1 MSERASTDSLPPTE
15 TLELENGL
23 TLVPRVKLNLTI
35 YPNPTTAS
43 ITMSKPVDEWKLK
56 LALID
61 FMKTS
66 LTVSITVP
74 EEDLEIRR
82 LGDLKKRKRD
92 DPVAQ
97 GSLVIRDLGF
107 LNKTTFNHNL
117 DEEEDVKYKLNVAV
131 PASDDFDAM
140 KKAWEEFYAFGNRG
154 NSRSGKQEPNT
165 IVVRGVPSLW
175 FSEPLVSSKASTI
188 VSHTIFS
195 RLGNIRNINAAEDND
210 LGKEAEETL
219 SIVSGLNC
227 KIVIQFETY
236 GDFCNALKV
245 LCGRS
250 LQKQGSRL
258 KADYEVTWD
267 KDIYFRNSRSNTQD
281 RISRMPEMAA
291 GNYRSEAPKRQ
302 QQIARFSPDDAR
314 RKRIR
319 ECDAHFDFA
328 SYMAYGLRSE
338 FILLI

>member
-1 MSERASTDSLPPTE
+1 MSERASMDSLPPTE

-117 DEEEDVKYKLNVAV
+117 DEEEDVKVLEKKYLDWRNYVLEKMDGMELNLEGVKYKLNVAV

-154 NSRSGKQEPNT
+154 
-165 IVVRGVPSLW
+165 
-175 FSEPLVSSKASTI
+175 
-188 VSHTIFS
+188 
-195 RLGNIRNINAAEDND
+195 
-210 LGKEAEETL
+210 L
-219 SIVSGLNC
+219 SFWLFNC
-227 KIVIQFETY
+227 
-236 GDFCNALKV
+236 V
-245 LCGRS
+245 L
-250 LQKQGSRL
+250 
-258 KADYEVTWD
+258 
-267 KDIYFRNSRSNTQD
+267 I
-281 RISRMPEMAA
+281 M
-291 GNYRSEAPKRQ
+291 
-302 QQIARFSPDDAR
+302 
-314 RKRIR
+314 
-319 ECDAHFDFA
+319 
-328 SYMAYGLRSE
+328 
-338 FILLI
+338 